1 VLDVRLAPAAWDD
14 ADVRRLTAAQQAELR
29 ARYEGGQEPGTPP
42 SAADVAVVLVARDA
56 GGEAV
61 GCGAL
66 RPLGDGVAEIKRMY
80 AVPAARGRGLSKLVL
95 AGLEAAARD
104 PRLDDAAPGDRSA
117 SAGGHRAVRGRG
129 LPADRCLRPLRG
141 RRRRLAVLRAGAR
154 PGLIRLAISRRE
166 HRSCT
171 DGAPRPVCGG
181 VEP

>member
-1 VLDVRLAPAAWDD
+1 MLDVRLAPAAWDD

-80 AVPAARGRGLSKLVL
+80 VVPAARGRGLSKLLL

-104 PRLDDAAPGDRSA
+104 RGWTTLRLETGPRQPEAIALYEGAGYRPIAAFGPYPDDADDSLFYERVLAPG
-117 SAGGHRAVRGRG
+117 
-129 LPADRCLRPLRG
+129 
-141 RRRRLAVLRAGAR
+141 
-154 PGLIRLAISRRE
+154 
-166 HRSCT
+166 
-171 DGAPRPVCGG
+171 
-181 VEP
+181 